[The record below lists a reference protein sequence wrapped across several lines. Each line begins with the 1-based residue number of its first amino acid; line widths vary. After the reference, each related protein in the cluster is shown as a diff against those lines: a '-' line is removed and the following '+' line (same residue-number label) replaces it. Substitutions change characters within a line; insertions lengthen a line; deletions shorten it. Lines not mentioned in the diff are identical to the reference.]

1 MAITTLTLYTGSV
14 PLIGQTQT
22 VFDTNTGNILTYLKD
37 FGTDLNARVG
47 EINTDLSALDTA
59 VTSASDSATAAGT
72 HATNAELSATI
83 ALNASN
89 YKGDWV
95 AGYDTTGYSQGMS
108 VTYTDGQKYVSKVDT
123 NLVEPT
129 TLTNTT
135 EWDYL
140 EAVSPADLALKQP
153 ILSPSLVQIADASL
167 GTGTHTFDYSLGN
180 AQQLT
185 ATGNITIAFSN
196 MVTGK
201 VNGFLA
207 EAVNWGA
214 FTITMPAGL
223 QYDGKT
229 LPTLTASGK
238 DVLYFY
244 KNSSETYTML
254 VVALDSGVPA

>member
-1 MAITTLTLYTGSV
+1 MSKVTDNLDDIARIDAIEVTANAAEPADAT
-14 PLIGQTQT
+14 I
-22 VFDTNTGNILTYLKD
+22 LKD
-37 FGTDLNARVG
+37 ADIGVN
-47 EINTDLSALDTA
+47 IS
-59 VTSASDSATAAGT
+59 
-72 HATNAELSATI
+72 
-83 ALNASN
+83 
-89 YKGDWV
+89 
-95 AGYDTTGYSQGMS
+95 
-108 VTYTDGQKYVSKVDT
+108 SKADVD
-123 NLVEPT
+123 
-129 TLTNTT
+129 
-135 EWDYL
+135 
-140 EAVSPADLALKQP
+140 AKQP

-201 VNGFLA
+201 VNGFLV

-223 QYDGKT
+223 QYDAKT

-238 DVLYFY
+238 DLLYFY